1 MKVSIGSKVVEGP
14 YGGGNLFVK
23 NISSYLIKK
32 GHSVVYDLVDEDID
46 IILIINP
53 LKNSESAT
61 FDHLDALFYTKFVN
75 EESIIV
81 QRINECDERKN
92 TNNVNTQ
99 IIKANQFVDYTIY
112 VSEWIS
118 DLFKK
123 KGLESKNSKVILSGS
138 DNKIFNQKEKE
149 YWDRKSKFKIVTH
162 HWSPNWMKGF
172 DSYKI
177 IDDLLDTSA
186 WADKIS
192 YTYIGNLPGNFKF
205 RNTEVLEPLGDVEL
219 SEKLKSFHGYITG
232 SINEPSGNHHIE
244 AMQCGLPVLFINSGG
259 IPEYC
264 SENGLS
270 FENHNLEVQLKKFIN
285 NYPDYINKVKK
296 YDNNSERMSK
306 EFLEIFI
313 HLISNKKELIS
324 KRRKINNL
332 ILFFNYYISKFK
344 KTSFYY
350 YLSFKKILSSILRK
364 QK

>member
-1 MKVSIGSKVVEGP
+1 MKVSIGSKIVEGP

-23 NISSYLIKK
+23 NLSSYLLKK
-32 GHSVVYDLVDEDID
+32 GNSVVYDLKDKDID

-177 IDDLLDTSA
+177 IDDLLDYKSIENETG
-186 WADKIS
+186 KK
-192 YTYIGNLPGNFKF
+192 IGNDFEEGKVTLPIILAFHRGDKEERNFWKRTIQNGSKKVGDMEKACHYLNK
-205 RNTEVLEPLGDVEL
+205 RNVLNDIVDR
-219 SEKLKSFHGYITG
+219 
-232 SINEPSGNHHIE
+232 
-244 AMQCGLPVLFINSGG
+244 A
-259 IPEYC
+259 
-264 SENGLS
+264 
-270 FENHNLEVQLKKFIN
+270 
-285 NYPDYINKVKK
+285 K
-296 YDNNSERMSK
+296 YYGMVAKDA
-306 EFLEIFI
+306 LEIFP
-313 HLISNKKELIS
+313 NKKE
-324 KRRKINNL
+324 
-332 ILFFNYYISKFK
+332 Y
-344 KTSFYY
+344 
-350 YLSFKKILSSILRK
+350 
-364 QK
+364 